1 MSEIGCS
8 RKEKIIAAKM
18 FIEFHSRDEIAEF
31 IVNLNDAND
40 GLGYNNNSLMK
51 SHSKVCF
58 ERDEWKADA
67 EKLASLVEDERNTY
81 DLMGRDGITGIT
93 DEGYLKLE
101 RTLMDHNSLVYKE
114 ENKK

>member
-8 RKEKIIAAKM
+8 RKEKITAVKIFMELHSIDDIASFM
-18 FIEFHSRDEIAEF
+18 
-31 IVNLNDAND
+31 VNLNDAND
-40 GLGYNNNSLMK
+40 VLIEQR
-51 SHSKVCF
+51 SKARA

-67 EKLASLVEDERNTY
+67 EKLASLVEDERNAY
-81 DLMGRDGITGIT
+81 DLMGRDGVTGIT

-101 RTLMDHNSLVYKE
+101 RALMDHNSLVYKE